1 MIWKMWGV
9 VQEQKKLIVLCQRFA
24 RAEQTSIAIT
34 NTSVHVI
41 RHSVLVLLTST
52 KLIRG
57 LETRSTPSSFPRNE
71 RSVVLQPW
79 RAPRPPPP
87 LISAAPSETLPTHLS
102 NAPCLF
108 AAGCPGRTR
117 KDEHTTKGGREFLF
131 FASHQSLYSQKRQ
144 ILHFDQRF

>member
-1 MIWKMWGV
+1 MGCCAGA
-9 VQEQKKLIVLCQRFA
+9 KKPHCFMPTFCTCR
-24 RAEQTSIAIT
+24 TD
-34 NTSVHVI
+34 VHSHNKHK
-41 RHSVLVLLTST
+41 RSCNKTQCAH
-52 KLIRG
+52 KHQLIRG